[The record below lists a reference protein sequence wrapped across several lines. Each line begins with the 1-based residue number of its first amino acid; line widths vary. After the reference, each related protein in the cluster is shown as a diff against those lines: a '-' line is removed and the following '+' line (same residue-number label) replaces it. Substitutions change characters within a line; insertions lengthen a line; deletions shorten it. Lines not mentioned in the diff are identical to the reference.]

1 MGSEMCIRDSV
12 KNNQNKKFIII
23 DAGMNDLIRPALYNA
38 KHDIIPLKKNL
49 SKNSISHDF
58 VGPICETSDRFL
70 KTKKYQKIN
79 EGDNLAI
86 KDVGAY
92 GIVLTSNYNLRPRP
106 LEVIVNK
113 SNIKKISKKQSLN
126 DII

>member
-1 MGSEMCIRDSV
+1 
-12 KNNQNKKFIII
+12 
-23 DAGMNDLIRPALYNA
+23 MNDLIRPALYNA
-38 KHDIIPLKKNL
+38 SHDIIPLTKK
-49 SKNSISHDF
+49 SSRNSSSHDF

-70 KTKKYQKIN
+70 KTKNYQKIN

-92 GIVLTSNYNLRPRP
+92 GIVLSSNYNLRPRP
-106 LEVIVNK
+106 VEFI
-113 SNIKKISKKQSLN
+113 IKNSKIKMISKKQSLN

>member
-1 MGSEMCIRDSV
+1 M

-92 GIVLTSNYNLRPRP
+92 GIVLSSNYNLRPRP
-106 LEVIVNK
+106 IELIIDKQPMK
-113 SNIKKISKKQSLN
+113 SINRIAGINTISKK
-126 DII
+126 

>member
-1 MGSEMCIRDSV
+1 
-12 KNNQNKKFIII
+12 
-23 DAGMNDLIRPALYNA
+23 MNDLIRPALYNSL
-38 KHDIIPLKKNL
+38 HDIIPLTKKF
-49 SKNSISHDF
+49 SKNFKSHDF

-70 KTKKYQKIN
+70 KTKNYQKIK

-92 GIVLTSNYNLRPRP
+92 GIVLSSNYNLRPRP
-106 LEVIVNK
+106 IEIIVKNSK
-113 SNIKKISKKQSLN
+113 IKKIIKKKNIN